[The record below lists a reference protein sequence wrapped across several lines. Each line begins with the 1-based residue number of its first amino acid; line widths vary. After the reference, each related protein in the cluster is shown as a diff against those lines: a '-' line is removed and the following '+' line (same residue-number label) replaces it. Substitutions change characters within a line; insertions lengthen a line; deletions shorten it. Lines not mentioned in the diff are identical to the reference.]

1 MGGKAHIFCRV
12 VSVVNGYHLKM
23 TCYAI
28 SVLIFNNPKVNSKAR
43 YRDRLGKRKNRK
55 YFNFI
60 TAHKTGLINNVY
72 VYEELKILY
81 EAIITKVLS

>member
-1 MGGKAHIFCRV
+1 MEGKAHIFCRV

-43 YRDRLGKRKNRK
+43 YRDRLGEEGKIGN
-55 YFNFI
+55 I
-60 TAHKTGLINNVY
+60 LI
-72 VYEELKILY
+72 
-81 EAIITKVLS
+81 LSLLIKQD

>member
-1 MGGKAHIFCRV
+1 MGEKVHIFCRV

-43 YRDRLGKRKNRK
+43 YRDRLGKE
-55 YFNFI
+55 
-60 TAHKTGLINNVY
+60 G
-72 VYEELKILY
+72 KIG
-81 EAIITKVLS
+81 KVLILSLLIKQD